1 MIQYLVIAARNHTDL
16 YGYLRRQFTGD
27 DNVQILLDRRFDGR
41 RRRQE
46 VHRPDRRRG
55 DRRNVRGREDELY
68 CHGFFVIRQFSA
80 LQWRPPWWGAGA
92 AEETAELNQQQRLE
106 ESKALHSRERVA
118 GWIVEGQRLLG
129 LVPKLLREHEHLA
142 ARTEAAER
150 KCERL
155 EEEIR
160 RLRNENEHFRRERR
174 QAVETLK
181 ALTKNLS
188 EPGGGP
194 PSD

>member
-46 VHRPDRRRG
+46 NHKPDRRRG
-55 DRRNVRGREDELY
+55 DRRSVRGREDELY
-68 CHGFFVIRQFSA
+68 CHGFFVIRRFSA
-80 LQWRPPWWGAGA
+80 LQWRPPWWGS
-92 AEETAELNQQQRLE
+92 ETADETAGLDQQQRLE
-106 ESKALHSRERVA
+106 ATKATHARERVT
-118 GWIVEGQRLLG
+118 GWITEGQRLLA

-142 ARTEAAER
+142 ARAEAAER

-181 ALTKNLS
+181 TLTKNLHES
-188 EPGGGP
+188 GGGNP
-194 PSD
+194 